1 MLLHDGCEAASSILF
16 RVSSAEEH
24 LCSSELFVKE
34 EKKQLWLK
42 WFKINQRL
50 LMCLEYVFIP

>member
-24 LCSSELFVKE
+24 PCSSELFVKE
-34 EKKQLWLK
+34 GKKTIMAEMAQ
-42 WFKINQRL
+42 N
-50 LMCLEYVFIP
+50 